1 MEICTNQREPGIR
14 DSTSESWWSSPEWL
28 PHHERW
34 LENPMIEKSETSEVE
49 AKVVKEIL
57 AVAHANETDDSTDNI
72 FKDLPKRHDLQRTIR
87 IQAWV
92 VRFTTCRHR
101 KGPLTPGD
109 LRKVTQ

>member
-1 MEICTNQREPGIR
+1 
-14 DSTSESWWSSPEWL
+14 
-28 PHHERW
+28 
-34 LENPMIEKSETSEVE
+34 MIEKSVE
-49 AKVVKEIL
+49 AKAVKEIL

-72 FKDLPKRHDLQRTIR
+72 FEDLLKRHDLRRTVR

-109 LRKVTQ
+109 LCKVTE